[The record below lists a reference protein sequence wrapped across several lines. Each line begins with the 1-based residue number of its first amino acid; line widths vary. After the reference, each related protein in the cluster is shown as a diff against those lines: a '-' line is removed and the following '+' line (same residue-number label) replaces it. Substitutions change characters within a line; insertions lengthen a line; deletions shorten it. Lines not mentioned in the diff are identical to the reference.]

1 MDKTDKF
8 YVLFLAAF
16 IGTLIGV
23 PALQNLQFGNVTQKL
38 DNFLTI
44 FYEISAVII
53 HNQEV
58 IINNQHTIVEDTEI
72 HTDNEVV
79 IAKYFNITGI
89 KSVEEGSNMTTF
101 RDDFRNLTLPESELN
116 KLGLQ

>member
-23 PALQNLQFGNVTQKL
+23 PALQNLQFEKIVHKL
-38 DNFLTI
+38 DNFI
-44 FYEISAVII
+44 KVFYDISATII

-58 IINNQHTIVEDTEI
+58 IINNQHAIVGETET
-72 HTDNEVV
+72 HTDNEAL
-79 IAKYFNITGI
+79 IAKYFNITGVKTVNETAAKI
-89 KSVEEGSNMTTF
+89 RT
-101 RDDFRNLTLPESELN
+101 DFRNLTIPKTELN
-116 KLGLQ
+116 SIGMQ